1 MNPPQTAQQEP
12 EPSAHSRWAG
22 HKPLSHAEI
31 RRIVFGIMLAMFL
44 GALDQTIVATA
55 LPTIGRRF
63 GEVEN
68 LSWIV
73 TAYLLTSTAVTPLY
87 GKLSDMYGRRK
98 IMLVGIGVFMAGS
111 LACAGAQSMLM
122 LILGRAVQGLGAG
135 GLLPLAQTIVGDI
148 VLPKER
154 GRYQAYLSLM
164 WMSAAILGPVLGG
177 GLSEYLHWSLIFWI
191 NIPLGLLAFI
201 MSDKTLKR
209 LPRNDRPH
217 KLDVIGSMLMMAASV
232 ALLLGLTSGG
242 VSYPWMSAPVLGLFA
257 LSVALW
263 ICFIL
268 RLRAAPEPFLPL
280 NILANKVAR
289 MGTLLS
295 ACNVS
300 SMIGLTIFV
309 PLYFESVMGLSS
321 SASGLALIPLMVV
334 SNLGAVFSGRSLAW
348 VRHYKRLP
356 MAGLTISIA
365 SLASLAWNP
374 LQTLPVVL
382 LHLAAVGIGIGT
394 VYPVATVAVQNAV
407 PRHQLGIATGSLN
420 FFRSL
425 LSAVIVAILG
435 AILLGGMN
443 LKGGEAG
450 LSVDSLR
457 ASAGGMELAALF
469 RWVFATTAAVLSAA
483 LLWLILLEERPL
495 PGRADI
501 PPGGGAPAAE

>member
-1 MNPPQTAQQEP
+1 MNTPQTAQEP

-22 HKPLSHAEI
+22 HQPLSHTEI

-111 LACAGAQSMLM
+111 LACAGAQNMLM

-177 GLSEYLHWSLIFWI
+177 TLSEYLHWSLIFWI
-191 NIPLGLLAFI
+191 NIPLGLVAFI
-201 MSDKTLKR
+201 LSDNALKR
-209 LPRNDRPH
+209 LPQPERKH
-217 KLDVIGSMLMMAASV
+217 KLDVIGSALMMAAAV
-232 ALLLGLTSGG
+232 AMLLGLTSGG
-242 VSYPWMSAPVLGLFA
+242 VRYPWLSAPVLGLFT
-257 LSVALW
+257 LSAGLW

-321 SASGLALIPLMVV
+321 SASGVALIPLMVV

-348 VRHYKRLP
+348 VTHYKRVP
-356 MAGLTISIA
+356 MAGLTISII
-365 SLASLAWNP
+365 SLILLAWHPNQS
-374 LQTLPVVL
+374 LTIVI

-394 VYPVATVAVQNAV
+394 VYPVATVVVQNAV

-469 RWVFATTAAVLSAA
+469 RWVFATTAAVLSAG
-483 LLWLILLEERPL
+483 LLWLVLLEERPL
-495 PGRADI
+495 PGRDDI
-501 PPGGGAPAAE
+501 PPGAGAPGAE